1 MEDLNIFTE
10 KGLIPTD
17 QDLIKNL
24 GTTYALWHQIQE
36 IVLDQYPK
44 GLKEWNYMDIVIEL
58 KIKRERYFI
67 FYQEK
72 ITSKLPLFSGKKQ
85 QT

>member
-1 MEDLNIFTE
+1 MDDLNIFIE

-17 QDLIKNL
+17 QDLIENL

-44 GLKEWNYMDIVIEL
+44 GLKEWNY
-58 KIKRERYFI
+58 
-67 FYQEK
+67 
-72 ITSKLPLFSGKKQ
+72 PGKKYGYSYRIKDKKRAILYFLPRKNLDKFQ
-85 QT
+85 LSLS